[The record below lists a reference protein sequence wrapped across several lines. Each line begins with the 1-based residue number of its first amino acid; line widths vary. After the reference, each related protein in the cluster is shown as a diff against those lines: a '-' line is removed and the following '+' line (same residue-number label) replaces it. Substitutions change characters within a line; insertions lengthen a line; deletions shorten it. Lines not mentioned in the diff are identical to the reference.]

1 MNRTTLGDYREGLL
15 SDRSRSR
22 ISAPQ
27 SLDTSLDF
35 TNPIKAL
42 EMRELQEEEN
52 WIRTLKMQ
60 RDRVSEFRM
69 EIEARDTRIQELEA
83 ELSKM
88 KGSASNVIRL
98 QTALE
103 KAETLAKTREKDLAV
118 QTDTFKKQLRE
129 YQLALED
136 QRESMRQDQEVFQR
150 EIQK

>member
-1 MNRTTLGDYREGLL
+1 MSRTNLGDYREGLL

-22 ISAPQ
+22 VSVPA
-27 SLDTSLDF
+27 SLDASLDY

-42 EMRELQEEEN
+42 ELRELQEEEN

-60 RDRVSEFRM
+60 RDRVTEFRM
-69 EIEARDTRIQELEA
+69 EIQSRDSRIQELEA
-83 ELSKM
+83 ELSKL
-88 KGSASNVIRL
+88 KGSATTVVRL

-103 KAETLAKTREKDLAV
+103 KAETLVKAREKELTV
-118 QTDTFKKQLRE
+118 QTDQLKKQLRD

>member
-1 MNRTTLGDYREGLL
+1 MSRTNLGDYREGLL

-22 ISAPQ
+22 ISAPP
-27 SLDTSLDF
+27 SLDASMDF

-42 EMRELQEEEN
+42 ELRELQEEEN

-60 RDRVSEFRM
+60 RDRVTELRM
-69 EIEARDTRIQELEA
+69 EIDTKDTRIQDLEA
-83 ELSKM
+83 QLSQF
-88 KGSASNVIRL
+88 KGSATTVIRL

-103 KAETLAKTREKDLAV
+103 KAETLAKAREKDLTLQAD
-118 QTDTFKKQLRE
+118 QFKKQLRD